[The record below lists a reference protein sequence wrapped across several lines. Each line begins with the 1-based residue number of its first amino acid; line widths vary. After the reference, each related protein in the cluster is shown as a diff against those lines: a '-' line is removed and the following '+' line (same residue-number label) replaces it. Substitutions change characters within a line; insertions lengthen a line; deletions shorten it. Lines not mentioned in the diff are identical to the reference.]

1 MWPVLGIHVSLPE
14 HLHACEDTL
23 FLVIRCVICGW
34 SVWFSVPGVKLEE
47 LQKAVNQHRRCPRQV
62 QPSGSPA

>member
-14 HLHACEDTL
+14 HLHVCEDTL

-34 SVWFSVPGVKLEE
+34 SAWFSVAGVTVAE
-47 LQKAVNQHRRCPRQV
+47 LQKTVDHHRPCPRAWRLAGK
-62 QPSGSPA
+62 P